1 MRRVAIVGR
10 PNVGKSSL
18 FNRLMGQ
25 RVAIVHDQPGVTRD
39 RLAGICKKGP
49 VPFEI
54 IDTGGIGD
62 APDPD
67 FAEATHTAEQVAI
80 ASADLL
86 LFVVDGRAGLTPL
99 DRELAAMLRSG
110 GRQLILIINKIDQE
124 MHEGMSSDFFELGF
138 EEVMTISAAHG
149 RGTHDLLA
157 LIGEKLGGTNGEAL
171 PEEASAPRLA
181 IVGRPNVGKSSL
193 LNRLLGE
200 ERSIVSNIAG
210 TTRDALDVKCE
221 LGGNPYVLVDT
232 AGLRHRSR
240 PDTSVEIFS
249 AMRSEESIRRAD
261 AGLLVIDAESGVTA
275 QDKRIAGMLQES
287 NKACILLLNKWDL
300 VHKED
305 GGRASQGE
313 QADVIR
319 QNLFFLDYAPVVCIS
334 AKTGQGFSRIFTALE
349 SVRSEAETRIGTGE
363 LNRFFQ
369 NLFEVHPPPSKSGK
383 RFKLLYAT
391 QVIPEV
397 QRPFGPPEFLL
408 FVNDEDLITDSYRE
422 YLFNRFR
429 ERWPFSGL
437 PIRLRLRSRQS
448 RAVQDR
454 KKAGARAAQ
463 GEEDSL
469 HIMSATEKEVS
480 VEPPRR
486 PRKPSVRLGGKAQ
499 GAKKPPEKNARFK
512 ALKKRSGKSKS
523 QLRAP
528 SKNAS
533 KSGAKPAKRS
543 SHR

>member
-1 MRRVAIVGR
+1 MRRVAIIGR

-39 RLAGICKKGP
+39 RLAGICKKGL

-62 APDPD
+62 SPDPD
-67 FAEATHTAEQVAI
+67 FAEATHLAAQAAI
-80 ASADLL
+80 ASAELI

-99 DRELAAMLRSG
+99 DRELAEMLRAG
-110 GRQLILIINKIDQE
+110 GRQLILVINKVDQE
-124 MHEGMSSDFFELGF
+124 MHESFASDFFELGF
-138 EEVMTISAAHG
+138 PKLMTVSAAHG

-157 LIGEKLGGTNGEAL
+157 EIGEALGGISDEAL
-171 PEEASAPRLA
+171 PEELSSPRLA

-210 TTRDALDVKCE
+210 TTRDALDVQCE
-221 LGGNPYVLVDT
+221 LGGEPYVLVDT

-249 AMRSEESIRRAD
+249 AMRSEEAIRRAD

-300 VHKED
+300 VRKED

-313 QADVIR
+313 QSEVIR

-349 SVRSEAETRIGTGE
+349 SVRREADTRIGTGE
-363 LNRFFQ
+363 LNRFFRE
-369 NLFEVHPPPSKSGK
+369 LFEVHPPPSKSGK

-391 QVIPEV
+391 QVVPEV

-429 ERWPFSGL
+429 ERWPFPGL
-437 PIRLRLRSRQS
+437 PIRLRLKSRES

-454 KKAGARAAQ
+454 KKAGARAALS
-463 GEEDSL
+463 EEAL
-469 HIMSATEKEVS
+469 WENVPKGSAESEK
-480 VEPPRR
+480 PPVLRK

-512 ALKKRSGKSKS
+512 ALKKRTGKSKT
-523 QLRAP
+523 QVRAS
-528 SKNAS
+528 SKGKA
-533 KSGAKPAKRS
+533 GAKAPR
-543 SHR
+543 R

>member
-1 MRRVAIVGR
+1 MRRVAIIGR

-62 APDPD
+62 SPDPD
-67 FAEATHTAEQVAI
+67 FAEATHIAAQAAI
-80 ASADLL
+80 ASAELI

-99 DRELAAMLRSG
+99 DRELAEMLRAG
-110 GRQLILIINKIDQE
+110 GRQIILVINKVDQE
-124 MHEGMSSDFFELGF
+124 MHESFASDFFELGF
-138 EEVMTISAAHG
+138 PKLMTVSAAHG

-157 LIGEKLGGTNGEAL
+157 EIGEAL
-171 PEEASAPRLA
+171 GGIDDETLPEELSSPRLA

-210 TTRDALDVKCE
+210 TTRDALDVQCE
-221 LGGNPYVLVDT
+221 LGGEPYVLVDT

-249 AMRSEESIRRAD
+249 AMRSEEAIRRAD
-261 AGLLVIDAESGVTA
+261 AGILVIDAESGVTA

-287 NKACILLLNKWDL
+287 NKACIILLNKWDL
-300 VHKED
+300 VRKED

-313 QADVIR
+313 QSEVIR

-334 AKTGQGFSRIFTALE
+334 AKTGQGFSRIFTALK
-349 SVRSEAETRIGTGE
+349 SVRQEADTRIGTGE
-363 LNRFFQ
+363 LNRFFRE
-369 NLFEVHPPPSKSGK
+369 LFEVHPPPSKSGK

-391 QVIPEV
+391 QVVPEV
-397 QRPFGPPEFLL
+397 QRPFGAPEFLL

-429 ERWPFSGL
+429 ERWPFPGL
-437 PIRLRLRSRQS
+437 PIRLRLKSRES

-454 KKAGARAAQ
+454 KKAGARAAL
-463 GEEDSL
+463 GEEALWENVPKDSAE
-469 HIMSATEKEVS
+469 SEKAPVM
-480 VEPPRR
+480 RK
-486 PRKPSVRLGGKAQ
+486 PRKPSVRLGGKAL

-512 ALKKRSGKSKS
+512 ALKKRTGKSKTQVRAAS
-523 QLRAP
+523 KGKAGAKAPKRAP
-528 SKNAS
+528 
-533 KSGAKPAKRS
+533 R
-543 SHR
+543 R

>member
-18 FNRLMGQ
+18 FNRLMGR

-39 RLAGICKKGP
+39 RLAGICKTGP

-67 FAEATHTAEQVAI
+67 FAAATHTAAQMAI

-86 LFVVDGRAGLTPL
+86 LFVVDGRSGLTPL
-99 DRELAAMLRSG
+99 DRELAHMLRGG
-110 GRQLILIINKIDQE
+110 GRPLVLVINKIDQE
-124 MHEGMSSDFFELGF
+124 MHESLVADFFELGF
-138 EEVMTISAAHG
+138 SEVLTISAAHG

-157 LIGEKLGGTNGEAL
+157 KIAEKLGDMGGGEI
-171 PEEASAPRLA
+171 PEELAAPRLA

-221 LGGNPYVLVDT
+221 LGGDPYVLVDT

-249 AMRSEESIRRAD
+249 AMRSEEAIRRAD

-287 NKACILLLNKWDL
+287 QKACIILLNKWDL
-300 VHKED
+300 VRKED

-319 QNLFFLDYAPVVCIS
+319 NNLFFLDYAPVVCIS
-334 AKTGQGFSRIFTALE
+334 AKTGQGFSRIFAALK
-349 SVRSEAETRIGTGE
+349 SVRSEADTRIPTGE
-363 LNRFFQ
+363 LNRFFRDV
-369 NLFEVHPPPSKSGK
+369 FEQHPPPSKSGK

-391 QVIPEV
+391 QVVPEV
-397 QRPFGPPEFLL
+397 QRTFNPPEFLL
-408 FVNDEDLITDSYRE
+408 FVNDADLITDAYRE

-429 ERWPFSGL
+429 ERWAFPGL
-437 PIRLRLRSRQS
+437 PIRLRMKGRESRE
-448 RAVQDR
+448 VQDR
-454 KKAGARAAQ
+454 KKEGRAATDAALADQ
-463 GEEDSL
+463 EEAVAS
-469 HIMSATEKEVS
+469 EKK
-480 VEPPRR
+480 PKAPRR
-486 PRKPSVRLGGKAQ
+486 PLVKAVPRPRRAPSHKPQKRLGGKKTAAPRK
-499 GAKKPPEKNARFK
+499 G
-512 ALKKRSGKSKS
+512 
-523 QLRAP
+523 RAP
-528 SKNAS
+528 
-533 KSGAKPAKRS
+533 R
-543 SHR
+543 R

>member
-1 MRRVAIVGR
+1 MRRVAIIGR

-67 FAEATHTAEQVAI
+67 FAEATHVAAQAAI

-99 DRELAAMLRSG
+99 DRELAAMLRAG
-110 GRQLILIINKIDQE
+110 GRPLILIINKIDQE
-124 MHEGMSSDFFELGF
+124 MHESFVADFFELGF
-138 EEVMTISAAHG
+138 KEVMTVSAAHG

-157 LIGEKLGGTNGEAL
+157 LIGEKLGGIQEETL
-171 PEEASAPRLA
+171 PEDEAAPRLA

-221 LGGNPYVLVDT
+221 LGGEPYVLVDT

-249 AMRSEESIRRAD
+249 AMRSEEAIRRAD
-261 AGLLVIDAESGVTA
+261 AGILVIDAESGVTA

-287 NKACILLLNKWDL
+287 NKACIILLNKWDL
-300 VHKED
+300 VRKDD

-313 QADVIR
+313 QSDVIR
-319 QNLFFLDYAPVVCIS
+319 KNLFFLDYAPVVCIS
-334 AKTGQGFSRIFTALE
+334 AKTGQGFSRIFTALK
-349 SVRSEAETRIGTGE
+349 SVRQESDTRIGTGE
-363 LNRFFQ
+363 LNRFFRD
-369 NLFEVHPPPSKSGK
+369 LFEVHPPPSKSGK

-391 QVIPEV
+391 QVVPEV

-429 ERWPFSGL
+429 ERWPYPGL
-437 PIRLRLRSRQS
+437 PIRLRLRSRET

-454 KKAGARAAQ
+454 KKAGARSALEQEFSHEAPGQ
-463 GEEDSL
+463 EEVV
-469 HIMSATEKEVS
+469 TTPV
-480 VEPPRR
+480 R
-486 PRKPSVRLGGKAQ
+486 PRKKPGVRLGGKAQ

-512 ALKKRSGKSKS
+512 ALKKRTGKTKT
-523 QLRAP
+523 QVRA
-528 SKNAS
+528 AS
-533 KSGAKPAKRS
+533 KGKGTAGSSVKRS
-543 SHR
+543 SGR

>member
-18 FNRLMGQ
+18 FNRLMGR

-39 RLAGICKKGP
+39 RLAGICKTGP

-67 FAEATHTAEQVAI
+67 FAEATHVAAQAAI

-99 DRELAAMLRSG
+99 DRELAHMLRTG
-110 GRQLILIINKIDQE
+110 GRPLILIINKIDQE
-124 MHEGMSSDFFELGF
+124 MHESLAADFFELGF
-138 EEVMTISAAHG
+138 PEVMTMSAAHG

-157 LIGEKLGGTNGEAL
+157 AIGEKLGGMDGEEIA
-171 PEEASAPRLA
+171 EEVPSPRLA

-210 TTRDALDVKCE
+210 TTRDALDVHCD
-221 LGGNPYVLVDT
+221 LGGEPYVLVDT

-249 AMRSEESIRRAD
+249 AMRSEEAIRRAD
-261 AGLLVIDAESGVTA
+261 AGLLVIDGESGVTS

-287 NKACILLLNKWDL
+287 QKACIILLNKWDL
-300 VHKED
+300 VRKDD

-313 QADVIR
+313 QSEVIR
-319 QNLFFLDYAPVVCIS
+319 KDLFFLDYAPVVCIS
-334 AKTGQGFSRIFTALE
+334 AKNGQGFSRIFAALK
-349 SVRSEAETRIGTGE
+349 SVRKEADTRIPTGE
-363 LNRFFQ
+363 LNRFFRDT
-369 NLFEVHPPPSKSGK
+369 FEQHPPPSKSGK

-391 QVIPEV
+391 QIVPEV
-397 QRPFGPPEFLL
+397 QRPFQPPEFLL
-408 FVNDEDLITDSYRE
+408 FVNDAELITDAYRE
-422 YLFNRFR
+422 YLFNQFR
-429 ERWPFSGL
+429 ARWPFPGL
-437 PIRLRLRSRQS
+437 PIRLRLKGRESRE
-448 RAVQDR
+448 VQDR
-454 KKAGARAAQ
+454 KKEGKAATRGPVSFQ
-463 GEEDSL
+463 EES
-469 HIMSATEKEVS
+469 TPVVQPPRPPK
-480 VEPPRR
+480 PRR
-486 PRKPSVRLGGKAQ
+486 PIGKAGRKPVVKKKGRQSV
-499 GAKKPPEKNARFK
+499 AKR
-512 ALKKRSGKSKS
+512 KSVKGPTGRRM
-523 QLRAP
+523 RAP
-528 SKNAS
+528 
-533 KSGAKPAKRS
+533 R
-543 SHR
+543 R

>member
-18 FNRLMGQ
+18 FNRLMGR

-39 RLAGICKKGP
+39 RLAGICKTGP

-67 FAEATHTAEQVAI
+67 FAEATHTAAQVAI

-86 LFVVDGRAGLTPL
+86 LFVVDGRSGLTPL
-99 DRELAAMLRSG
+99 DRELAHMLRGG
-110 GRQLILIINKIDQE
+110 GRPLVLVINKIDQE
-124 MHEGMSSDFFELGF
+124 MHESLAADFFELGF
-138 EEVMTISAAHG
+138 SEVLTMSAAHG

-157 LIGEKLGGTNGEAL
+157 KIAEKLGGMEGEEV
-171 PEEASAPRLA
+171 PEELAAPRLA

-221 LGGNPYVLVDT
+221 LGGDPYVLVDT

-249 AMRSEESIRRAD
+249 AMRSEEAIRRAD

-287 NKACILLLNKWDL
+287 QKACIILLNKWDL
-300 VHKED
+300 VRKED

-319 QNLFFLDYAPVVCIS
+319 NDLFFLDYAPVVCIS
-334 AKTGQGFSRIFTALE
+334 AKTGQGFSRIFAALK
-349 SVRSEAETRIGTGE
+349 SVRSEADTRIPTGE
-363 LNRFFQ
+363 LNRFFRDV
-369 NLFEVHPPPSKSGK
+369 FEQHPPPSKSGK

-391 QVIPEV
+391 QVVPEV
-397 QRPFGPPEFLL
+397 QRTFNPPEFLL
-408 FVNDEDLITDSYRE
+408 FVNDADLITDAYRE

-429 ERWPFSGL
+429 ERWAFPGL
-437 PIRLRLRSRQS
+437 PIRLRMKGRESRE
-448 RAVQDR
+448 VQDR
-454 KKAGARAAQ
+454 KKEGRAATDAVLADQ
-463 GEEDSL
+463 GVAMAS
-469 HIMSATEKEVS
+469 EKKPKA
-480 VEPPRR
+480 PPRPLVKAVPR
-486 PRKPSVRLGGKAQ
+486 PRRAPSHKPQKRLGGKKTAAPRK
-499 GAKKPPEKNARFK
+499 G
-512 ALKKRSGKSKS
+512 
-523 QLRAP
+523 RAP
-528 SKNAS
+528 
-533 KSGAKPAKRS
+533 R
-543 SHR
+543 R

>member
-18 FNRLMGQ
+18 FNRLMGR

-39 RLAGICKKGP
+39 RLAGICKTGP

-67 FAEATHTAEQVAI
+67 FAEATHVAAQAAI

-99 DRELAAMLRSG
+99 DRELAHMLRTG
-110 GRQLILIINKIDQE
+110 GRPLILIINKIDQE
-124 MHEGMSSDFFELGF
+124 MHESLAADFFELGF
-138 EEVMTISAAHG
+138 PEVMTMSAAHG

-157 LIGEKLGGTNGEAL
+157 AIGEKLGGMDGEEIA
-171 PEEASAPRLA
+171 EEVPSPRLA

-210 TTRDALDVKCE
+210 TTRDALDVHCD
-221 LGGNPYVLVDT
+221 LGGEPYVLVDT

-249 AMRSEESIRRAD
+249 AMRSEEAIRRAD
-261 AGLLVIDAESGVTA
+261 AGLLVIDGESGVTS

-287 NKACILLLNKWDL
+287 QKACIILLNKWDL
-300 VHKED
+300 VRKDD

-313 QADVIR
+313 QSEVIR
-319 QNLFFLDYAPVVCIS
+319 KDLFFLDYAPVVCIS
-334 AKTGQGFSRIFTALE
+334 AKNGQGFSRIFAALK
-349 SVRSEAETRIGTGE
+349 SVRKEADTRIPTGE
-363 LNRFFQ
+363 LNRFFRDT
-369 NLFEVHPPPSKSGK
+369 FEQHPPPSKSGK

-391 QVIPEV
+391 QIVPEV
-397 QRPFGPPEFLL
+397 QRPFQPPEFLL
-408 FVNDEDLITDSYRE
+408 FVNDAELITDAYRE
-422 YLFNRFR
+422 YLFNQFR
-429 ERWPFSGL
+429 ARWPFPGL
-437 PIRLRLRSRQS
+437 PIRLRLKGRESRE
-448 RAVQDR
+448 VQDR
-454 KKAGARAAQ
+454 KKEGKAATRGPVSSQ
-463 GEEDSL
+463 EEPAPVVQSPRPP
-469 HIMSATEKEVS
+469 K
-480 VEPPRR
+480 PRR
-486 PRKPSVRLGGKAQ
+486 PIGKAGRKPVVKKKGRQSV
-499 GAKKPPEKNARFK
+499 AKR
-512 ALKKRSGKSKS
+512 KSVKGPTGRRM
-523 QLRAP
+523 RAP
-528 SKNAS
+528 
-533 KSGAKPAKRS
+533 R
-543 SHR
+543 R

>member
-18 FNRLMGQ
+18 FNRLMGR

-39 RLAGICKKGP
+39 RLAGICKTGP

-67 FAEATHTAEQVAI
+67 FAEATHVAAQAAI

-99 DRELAAMLRSG
+99 DRELAHMLRSG
-110 GRQLILIINKIDQE
+110 GRPLILIINKIDQE
-124 MHEGMSSDFFELGF
+124 MHESLSADFFELGF
-138 EEVMTISAAHG
+138 PEVLTISAAHG

-157 LIGEKLGGTNGEAL
+157 KIAGKLGGMEGDEV
-171 PEEASAPRLA
+171 PEELSAPRLA

-210 TTRDALDVKCE
+210 TTRDALDVHCE
-221 LGGNPYVLVDT
+221 LGGEPYVLVDT

-249 AMRSEESIRRAD
+249 AMRSEEAIRRAD
-261 AGLLVIDAESGVTA
+261 AGLLVIDGESGVTT

-287 NKACILLLNKWDL
+287 QKACIILLNKWDL
-300 VHKED
+300 VRKED

-313 QADVIR
+313 QSEVIR
-319 QNLFFLDYAPVVCIS
+319 NDLFFLDYAPVVCIS
-334 AKTGQGFSRIFTALE
+334 AKTGQGFSRIFAALK
-349 SVRSEAETRIGTGE
+349 SVRTEADTRIPTGE
-363 LNRFFQ
+363 LNRFFRDV
-369 NLFEVHPPPSKSGK
+369 FEQHPPPSKSGK

-391 QVIPEV
+391 QIVPEV
-397 QRPFGPPEFLL
+397 QRPFHPPEFLL
-408 FVNDEDLITDSYRE
+408 FVNDADLITDSYRE
-422 YLFNRFR
+422 YLFNQFR
-429 ERWPFSGL
+429 ARWPFPGL
-437 PIRLRLRSRQS
+437 PIRLRLKGRETRE
-448 RAVQDR
+448 VQDR
-454 KKAGARAAQ
+454 KKEGKAVRGS
-463 GEEDSL
+463 GEPK
-469 HIMSATEKEVS
+469 TET
-480 VEPPRR
+480 PPQPRP
-486 PRKPSVRLGGKAQ
+486 PRKPVRKPLGKA
-499 GAKKPPEKNARFK
+499 GRKPMVKKGR
-512 ALKKRSGKSKS
+512 KSV
-523 QLRAP
+523 
-528 SKNAS
+528 
-533 KSGAKPAKRS
+533 AKRKAVKGPTG
-543 SHR
+543 RRMKAPRR

>member
-39 RLAGICKKGP
+39 RLAGICKTGA

-67 FAEATHTAEQVAI
+67 FAAATHVAAQAAI

-99 DRELAAMLRSG
+99 DRDLATMLRAG
-110 GRQLILIINKIDQE
+110 GRELILIINKIDQE
-124 MHEGMSSDFFELGF
+124 MHESLATDFFELGF
-138 EEVMTISAAHG
+138 LHVLSFSAAHG

-157 LIGEKLGGTNGEAL
+157 LIGEKLGGSGSIL
-171 PEEASAPRLA
+171 PEEEGAPRLA

-221 LGGNPYVLVDT
+221 LGGEPYVLVDT

-249 AMRSEESIRRAD
+249 AMRSEEAIRRAD

-287 NKACILLLNKWDL
+287 DKACLILLNKWDL
-300 VHKED
+300 VRKDD

-319 QNLFFLDYAPVVCIS
+319 KNLFFLDFAPVVCLS
-334 AKTGQGFSRIFTALE
+334 AKTGQGFSRIFTALK
-349 SVRSEAETRIGTGE
+349 SVRKEAETRIGTGE
-363 LNRFFQ
+363 LNRFFKE
-369 NLFEVHPPPSKSGK
+369 LIEVHPPPSRSGK

-391 QVIPEV
+391 QVVPEI

-408 FVNDEDLITDSYRE
+408 FVNDEKLITDSYRE
-422 YLFNRFR
+422 YIFNQFR
-429 ERWPFSGL
+429 ERWPYSGL
-437 PIRLRLRSRQS
+437 PIRLRLRGRET

-454 KKAGARAAQ
+454 KKAGARVA
-463 GEEDSL
+463 L
-469 HIMSATEKEVS
+469 EKEFSEEALHDDVS
-480 VEPPRR
+480 DREIKIPVSKKKPRI
-486 PRKPSVRLGGKAQ
+486 RLGGKAL

-512 ALKKRSGKSKS
+512 ALKKRTGKSKTHI
-523 QLRAP
+523 RG
-528 SKNAS
+528 AS
-533 KSGAKPAKRS
+533 KGRGTSSAKTSKRPAR
-543 SHR
+543 R

>member
-1 MRRVAIVGR
+1 MRRVAIIGR

-39 RLAGICKKGP
+39 RLAGICKTGA

-67 FAEATHTAEQVAI
+67 FAEATHTAAQAAI

-99 DRELAAMLRSG
+99 DRELADMLRSG
-110 GRQLILIINKIDQE
+110 GRPLILIINKVDQE
-124 MHEGMSSDFFELGF
+124 MHESFVSDFFELGF
-138 EEVMTISAAHG
+138 PQLLTVSAAHG
-149 RGTHDLLA
+149 RGTQDLLA
-157 LIGEKLGGTNGEAL
+157 LIGEKLGGINEEVL
-171 PEEASAPRLA
+171 PEEASSPRLA

-210 TTRDALDVKCE
+210 TTRDALDVQCE
-221 LGGNPYVLVDT
+221 LGGEPYVLVDT

-249 AMRSEESIRRAD
+249 AMRSEEAIRRAD
-261 AGLLVIDAESGVTA
+261 AGILVIDAESGVTA

-287 NKACILLLNKWDL
+287 NKACIILLNKWDL
-300 VHKED
+300 VRKED

-313 QADVIR
+313 QSEVIR
-319 QNLFFLDYAPVVCIS
+319 KNLFFLDYAPVVCLS
-334 AKTGQGFSRIFTALE
+334 AKTGQGFSRIFSALE
-349 SVRSEAETRIGTGE
+349 SVRREAETRIGTGE
-363 LNRFFQ
+363 LNRFFRD
-369 NLFEVHPPPSKSGK
+369 LFEVHPPPSKSGK

-437 PIRLRLRSRQS
+437 PIRLRLRGRET

-454 KKAGARAAQ
+454 KKAGARA
-463 GEEDSL
+463 EEAAL
-469 HIMSATEKEVS
+469 HAMSEPEPAVS
-480 VEPPRR
+480 TEPPRR
-486 PRKPSVRLGGKAQ
+486 PRKPGVRLGGKAQ

-512 ALKKRSGKSKS
+512 ALKKRAGKSKS
-523 QLRAP
+523 QLRGA
-528 SKNAS
+528 SKN
-533 KSGAKPAKRS
+533 GAKPTKRPP
-543 SHR
+543 RR